1 MSIFKKFGSV
11 LAAILCLCM
20 LLSMTAFAADIT
32 AAGGSGEAP
41 VVLTAGSDSD
51 GDGEI
56 DTPLKFMVTVPT
68 SLPVHVDADGN
79 VTVATDA
86 KIVNNSAG
94 AVKVTN
100 VAMEGANGWA
110 IKADASFDPASAKVN
125 AKVNAKEFSMTLNSE
140 ATVEDGISFS
150 AANWTRL
157 DGANATDSDE
167 LPLSYT
173 AKVAP
178 QGSVVTDATM
188 ANVVFTLGWDSVA

>member
-20 LLSMTAFAADIT
+20 LLSMTAFAADVT

-51 GDGEI
+51 GDGEV

-100 VAMEGANGWA
+100 VALEGAGGWTV
-110 IKADASFDPASAKVN
+110 KADASFDPASAKVN
-125 AKVNAKEFSMTLNSE
+125 AEEFSMTLNGE
-140 ATVEDGISFS
+140 ASVEGGISFS
-150 AANWTRL
+150 AENWTRM
-157 DGANATDSDE
+157 DGANDTDSDE
-167 LPLSYT
+167 LALSYT

-178 QGSVVTDATM
+178 QGSVLTDATM
-188 ANVVFTLGWDSVA
+188 ANVVFTLGWDTVA